1 MLQMQSAQQGNRL
14 SPNLTGSDLS
24 SHLGPVGGGGGGLYI
39 QFFYARIKIQSVDPT
54 LNGKYDT
61 RLCVAKVPKGDRLTI
76 ATRFIDEEQAA
87 REFPMEYAQFKQYEA
102 VPTSGTP
109 LQELPGISQS
119 QIAYLTI
126 YNVRSIEDLA
136 AMAPEQMS
144 QMGLEAAQA
153 YAVAKKWVSAKT
165 DAQPMLDSAQAETV
179 LAAELKSIKDQLADA
194 NRTIIEQNAKLS
206 VLGQLGVQGAQHP
219 VAMIQPQGD
228 AVPYQSMNV
237 QVGDV
242 GQADDVSESSDLF
255 EGGLVDGNEDLDSAP
270 MPTAEDPLALGR
282 GRKGRG

>member
-14 SPNLTGSDLS
+14 APNLTGSDLS
-24 SHLGPVGGGGGGLYI
+24 SHLGPVGGGSGGLYI
-39 QFFYARIKIQSVDPT
+39 QFFYARVKIQSVDPA
-54 LNGKYDT
+54 LNGKYET

-109 LQELPGISQS
+109 LHELPGISQS

-136 AMAPEQMS
+136 ALPQEQAS

-153 YAVAKKWVSAKT
+153 YSVAKRWIGTKSG
-165 DAQPMLDSAQAETV
+165 AQSMLDSAQAETAM
-179 LAAELKSIKDQLADA
+179 AAELKSMKDQLADA

-206 VLGQLGVQGAQHP
+206 VLGQLGMQGAQQAA
-219 VAMIQPQGD
+219 AMTAPQGD
-228 AVPYQSMNV
+228 TMPYQSMNV
-237 QVGDV
+237 SASDV
-242 GQADDVSESSDLF
+242 EQADDVSESSELF

-270 MPTAEDPLALGR
+270 MPTPDDPLALGR
-282 GRKGRG
+282 GRKGRV

>member
-39 QFFYARIKIQSVDPT
+39 QFFYARIKIQSVDPA

-136 AMAPEQMS
+136 AMAQEQVS

-153 YAVAKKWVSAKT
+153 YAVARKWIVAKS
-165 DAQPMLDSAQAETV
+165 DAQPMLDQAQTETV
-179 LAAELKSIKDQLADA
+179 LAAELKSIRDQLSDA

-206 VLGQLGVQGAQHP
+206 VLGQLGVQGAQQP
-219 VAMIQPQGD
+219 VAMTQPQGD

>member
-14 SPNLTGSDLS
+14 APNLTGSDLS

-39 QFFYARIKIQSVDPT
+39 QFFYARVKIQSVDPT

-109 LQELPGISQS
+109 LHELPGISQS

-136 AMAPEQMS
+136 AMAQEQVS

-153 YAVAKKWVSAKT
+153 YSVAKKWIISKSDAK
-165 DAQPMLDSAQAETV
+165 PMLDSAQAETV
-179 LAAELKSIKDQLADA
+179 LAAELKSIRDQLADA

-206 VLGQLGVQGAQHP
+206 VLGQLGAQGVQQP
-219 VAMIQPQGD
+219 VAMTQMQGD
-228 AVPYQSMNV
+228 AVPYQTMNV
-237 QVGDV
+237 QAGD
-242 GQADDVSESSDLF
+242 ADQDDDAPDEGSLF
-255 EGGLVDGNEDLDSAP
+255 EGGMVGGNEDLDSAP
-270 MPTAEDPLALGR
+270 MPTADDPLALGR